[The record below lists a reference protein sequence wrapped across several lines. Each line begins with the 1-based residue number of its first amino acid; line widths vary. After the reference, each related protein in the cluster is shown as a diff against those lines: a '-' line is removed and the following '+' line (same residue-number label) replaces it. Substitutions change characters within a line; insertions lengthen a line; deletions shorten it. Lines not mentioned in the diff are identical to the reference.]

1 MRIHDCDV
9 YVEGISLNASC
20 QVFLK
25 LEKLLVFIAINLI
38 PVPRFL
44 VFGAVYQIRGSC
56 ARESHIKSN
65 QFQSLE
71 TSWDITDVQVFRGRF
86 SETSRGKSLSRGDRV
101 FGRETL
107 AYTYVCVQVPKLSS
121 NALLTDGCV
130 IDKNKFRKA
139 ETKGEKHRETTLSL
153 LLSLLKW
160 RAGDKCQP
168 AGKRLGM

>member
-1 MRIHDCDV
+1 MRRRRDMLNSSQMRQ
-9 YVEGISLNASC
+9 SLNLFYA
-20 QVFLK
+20 
-25 LEKLLVFIAINLI
+25 
-38 PVPRFL
+38 FL
-44 VFGAVYQIRGSC
+44 VASQNVEICLRM
-56 ARESHIKSN
+56 
-65 QFQSLE
+65 
-71 TSWDITDVQVFRGRF
+71 QVFRGRF

-107 AYTYVCVQVPKLSS
+107 AYTYVCVHVPKLSS